1 MGHPAEVNP
10 APGSIKVSSDVDS
23 LSSSEVGRQLYTLRC
38 QQCWVVVPKG
48 QSCPDHPDA
57 PLIDRT
63 FKSYSDMFPAK
74 VHESKFGG
82 GGWSVVIFFL
92 EILGLLLKFYLC
104 YYFFRNGYCPCC
116 PRSDTPPGAEDHHD
130 PPAGEYVEKEIDM
143 SQYNTSPNVDDIE
156 AQIEKHE
163 LR

>member
-1 MGHPAEVNP
+1 MGGALEDEDSDSMGGALEDEDSDSMGGALEDEENKDPAKAHPAEVNP

-23 LSSSEVGRQLYTLRC
+23 LSSSDVDSLSSSVVPDLSSSVVDRQLYTLRC

-63 FKSYSDMFPAK
+63 FNSYSDMFPAK
-74 VHESKFGG
+74 VHESRFGG

-92 EILGLLLKFYLC
+92 EILGLLL
-104 YYFFRNGYCPCC
+104 
-116 PRSDTPPGAEDHHD
+116 
-130 PPAGEYVEKEIDM
+130 
-143 SQYNTSPNVDDIE
+143 
-156 AQIEKHE
+156 
-163 LR
+163 